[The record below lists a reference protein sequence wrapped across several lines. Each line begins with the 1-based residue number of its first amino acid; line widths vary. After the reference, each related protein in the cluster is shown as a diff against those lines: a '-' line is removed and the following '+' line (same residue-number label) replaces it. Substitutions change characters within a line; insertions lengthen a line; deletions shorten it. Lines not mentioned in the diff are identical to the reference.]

1 MPAGADEWELNMR
14 KAQKREVLDFIN
26 SLHQAHMEIKEV
38 LHQGNYDLA
47 KNMLGECQEF
57 AVSLGENIEK
67 LEGEGHITVSRVE
80 EYCEALFHC
89 YEEIDQGQNNENKIY
104 KSLKKQLLKVENS
117 IKNDIHIIKEIAFFP
132 YKASMWDSLESVY
145 LAAKEDPDCRAYC
158 VPIPYYD
165 LNADQSF
172 GQIHYEGGEYPKD
185 IEVIDWQS
193 YCFEERK
200 PDVIFIHNPYD
211 NWNRVTS
218 VHPRY
223 YSANLKK
230 YTDTLVYI
238 PYYCTSGGM
247 NEGQGLCSAYLNADY
262 IVIQSPKFRDYF
274 DKSIPDKKFLPFGS
288 PKFDRVIRKC
298 QNPPAPPKGWAEKM
312 RGRKVYFYNTS
323 ITGMLADTENFLKK
337 MNYVFSCFQKKK
349 NTCLLWRPHPL
360 LEATFDS
367 MRPEYRQVYDALKK
381 IFIDHNLGIYDDTPD
396 VTDSIALSDAYIGDA
411 GSSVTSLFG
420 IAGKPI
426 FILNNKIHSEPG
438 EDSWREEIKV
448 FFNTFNV
455 CDEEDRYAIVQGD
468 KLYISNPEQYDYKYF
483 CDLSGYACGGNYLF
497 VYEINNKSYV
507 CPANAQNILILGDN
521 GVEKKIELEKMEEK
535 KGAFGGAWK
544 YGKYLFLIPLKYPA
558 IVRYDTVSGEK
569 RYFGKNK
576 GIFNKEIDGQNIG
589 GGFYLYKGVLYLSSP
604 LDNKLCKLYV
614 ESGKEEIVEIPA
626 KSKCGCS
633 CMVIWKDE
641 MWLLPYEGKVIV
653 RWNLQTGETR
663 EYTGFPE
670 NFTCISPRDGCQN
683 ERVPFSAPAF
693 YGGYLY
699 LSPCCANMYLKLDI
713 ETGEF
718 TQWKPSYEEE
728 EESLG
733 SSFFWEER
741 NDSNPYFKI
750 YSYTKKKLYSIN
762 LETYACKEIEI
773 RFDKEE
779 VKGHESGFSKYSDQM
794 KYVCAENAFNSLGNF
809 LNNKVTGG
817 QFDKEYQLEAYRE
830 IASNPNGSCGEKIY
844 EFVKVL

>member
-1 MPAGADEWELNMR
+1 M
-14 KAQKREVLDFIN
+14 DFIN
-26 SLHQAHMEIKEV
+26 SLHQAHMEIREA
-38 LHQGNYDLA
+38 LHQGNCDLA

-67 LEGEGHITVSRVE
+67 LEGEGHITVSCVE
-80 EYCEALFHC
+80 GYCEALFHC
-89 YEEIDQGQNNENKIY
+89 YEEIVQGQNNENKIY

-117 IKNDIHIIKEIAFFP
+117 VKHDIHTIKEIVFFP

-223 YSANLKK
+223 YSTNLKK

-247 NEGQGLCSAYLNADY
+247 NEAQGLCSAYLNADY

-298 QNPPAPPKGWAEKM
+298 QNPPVPPKGWAEKM
-312 RGRKVYFYNTS
+312 KGRKVYFYNTS

-337 MNYVFSCFQKKK
+337 MKYVFSCFQKRE
-349 NTCLLWRPHPL
+349 NACLLWRPHPL

-381 IFIDHNLGIYDDTPD
+381 IFVDHNLGIYDDTPD

-426 FILNNKIHSEPG
+426 YILNNKIHSEPD
-438 EDSWREEIKV
+438 EDSWQEEINIC
-448 FFNTFNV
+448 FDIFNG
-455 CDEEDRYAIVQGD
+455 EEDKYLITQGD
-468 KLYISNPEQYDYKYF
+468 KLYVSEPYKYEYKYF
-483 CDLSGYACGGNYLF
+483 CHLSDYTCGGYYSL
-497 VYEINNKSYV
+497 VYEIDGKKYI
-507 CPANAQNILILGDN
+507 CPINAQNILMVGQN
-521 GVEKKIELEKMEEK
+521 GVEKKIELDK
-535 KGAFGGAWK
+535 KTGKSGAFIAAWK
-544 YGKYLFLIPLKYPA
+544 YERYLLLLPLKYPA
-558 IVRYDTVSGEK
+558 IVRYDTVSGEIK
-569 RYFGKNK
+569 YFSEN
-576 GIFNKEIDGQNIG
+576 IEVFNKEIDGQNAI
-589 GGFYLYKGVLYLSSP
+589 GGFYLHQGILYIASPVNNMMYK
-604 LDNKLCKLYV
+604 LDV
-614 ESGKEEIVEIPA
+614 ESGKIQVVELFI
-626 KSKCGCS
+626 KSRCGCN
-633 CMVIWKDE
+633 CMVAYKE
-641 MWLLPYEGKVIV
+641 NLWLLPYDGKVIV
-653 RWNLQTGETR
+653 RWNPQTGETR

-670 NFTCISPRDGCQN
+670 NFACIHPKYGKEC
-683 ERVPFSAPAF
+683 EKLPFCMPAF
-693 YGGYLY
+693 FGEHLY
-699 LSPCCANMYLKLDI
+699 LSPCYANMYLKMNVN
-713 ETGEF
+713 TGEF
-718 TQWKPSYEEE
+718 TQWQPSFEDGKEKAN
-728 EESLG
+728 SA
-733 SSFFWEER
+733 FFWSR
-741 NDSNPYFKI
+741 KDGMGSDFKI

-779 VKGHESGFSKYSDQM
+779 MKRHEPGFSKYSEQM
-794 KYVCAENAFNSLGNF
+794 KYVCVENAFNPLGNF
-809 LNNKVTGG
+809 LDDKITGG
-817 QFDKEYQLEAYRE
+817 RFDKDYQLEAYRE
-830 IASNPNGSCGEKIY
+830 VVSNPDGSCGEKIY
-844 EFVKVL
+844 EFIKAL